1 MTRVVFS
8 FYERRFLL
16 EAQKKKNE
24 EKNTFLFVDA
34 KLKDRAEKKASRKR
48 PRVKNNLP

>member
-16 EAQKKKNE
+16 KAQKKKNE
-24 EKNTFLFVDA
+24 EKNTFLFADA
-34 KLKDRAEKKASRKR
+34 KLKDRAEKKASRER

>member
-16 EAQKKKNE
+16 KAQKKKNE

-34 KLKDRAEKKASRKR
+34 KLKDRAEKKG
-48 PRVKNNLP
+48 

>member
-16 EAQKKKNE
+16 KAQKKKNE
-24 EKNTFLFVDA
+24 EKNTFLFVNA
-34 KLKDRAEKKASRKR
+34 KLKDRAEKKRLAEKD
-48 PRVKNNLP
+48 LE